1 VASLSTLASTSSRG
15 LVALDVRGALVRDWG
30 GIAGRTFDDAFAPDI
45 RFESLRQSISVDSG
59 QSGEFWRELDKVE
72 DGITTTFQS
81 NPIVM
86 GSTMAVTSG
95 LTVGYVIWLVRG
107 GLLVTSLIA
116 QVPSWQGIDPL
127 TMLDG
132 QAVDEDDESL
142 QTMVESDGDD
152 PTTG

>member
-1 VASLSTLASTSSRG
+1 
-15 LVALDVRGALVRDWG
+15 
-30 GIAGRTFDDAFAPDI
+30 
-45 RFESLRQSISVDSG
+45 
-59 QSGEFWRELDKVE
+59 
-72 DGITTTFQS
+72 
-81 NPIVM
+81 
-86 GSTMAVTSG
+86 
-95 LTVGYVIWLVRG
+95 
-107 GLLVTSLIA
+107 VTSLIA

>member
-1 VASLSTLASTSSRG
+1 
-15 LVALDVRGALVRDWG
+15 VRGALVRDWG
-30 GIAGRTFDDAFAPDI
+30 GVAGRVFADTDLSET
-45 RFESLRQSISVDSG
+45 RFESLRHSITVDTT

-72 DGITTTFQS
+72 DGITTAFQS
-81 NPIVM
+81 SPIVM

-127 TMLDG
+127 TMLEGNMD
-132 QAVDEDDESL
+132 DEDEESL
-142 QTMVESDGDD
+142 QTMVESDGDGEPD
-152 PTTG
+152 TPA